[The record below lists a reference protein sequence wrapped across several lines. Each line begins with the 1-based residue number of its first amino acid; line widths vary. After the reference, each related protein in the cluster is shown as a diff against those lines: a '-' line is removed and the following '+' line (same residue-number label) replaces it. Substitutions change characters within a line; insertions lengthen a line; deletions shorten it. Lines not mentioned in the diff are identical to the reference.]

1 MSAKNRGAKEAN
13 RGAKAASQKV
23 VPPTGEDEP
32 QENETAVAPP
42 KKSLWQLVV
51 SGVLVGLWLI
61 FLAWMAFTG

>member
-13 RGAKAASQKV
+13 RGAKAATQKKV
-23 VPPTGEDEP
+23 DEP
-32 QENETAVAPP
+32 QKSETVVAPP
-42 KKSLWQLVV
+42 QKSLWQLVV

>member
-23 VPPTGEDEP
+23 VDEP

-42 KKSLWQLVV
+42 QKSLWQLVV

>member
-1 MSAKNRGAKEAN
+1 MSAKSRGAKEAN
-13 RGAKAASQKV
+13 RGAKAASQTV
-23 VPPTGEDEP
+23 ADEP
-32 QENETAVAPP
+32 HKNETAVAPP